1 MKKLGL
7 TLVMAMMAVMLVA
20 GGAWATPIFNGNPVA
35 DFGTGDSGLPDAPQ
49 GAGYY
54 IWANDSARTTWS
66 VRWTGAEWGG
76 DNAYESY
83 ASYQWEGSIIFSN
96 FNGLDEPVAVL
107 WETASDGTVVLDDGL
122 GSDKIE
128 FGVANAGP
136 HWDGFDFT
144 LTGVTGDY
152 LTFNL
157 YSGFFTSSNDGVYF
171 GQDMVSVLDH
181 CDSAADFRSG
191 SGTNRQFE
199 AAAPVPEPG
208 TMALLGIGLLGLAFV
223 GRKKLKIEE

>member
-35 DFGTGDSGLPDAPQ
+35 NFGTGDTGLPGSPQ

-54 IWANDSARTTWS
+54 IWANDAARTSWS

-76 DNAYESY
+76 DTTYDSY
-83 ASYQWEGSIIFSN
+83 ASYDWSGSILFSN
-96 FNGLDEPVAVL
+96 NEGIEDAVTVL
-107 WETASDGTVVLDDGL
+107 WETSDGGISITDLG
-122 GSDKIE
+122 GSDLIVY
-128 FGVANAGP
+128 GSAVAGP

-157 YSGFFTSSNDGVYF
+157 YSGFFTSDNDGVYL

-191 SGTNRQFE
+191 TGTNRQFE
-199 AAAPVPEPG
+199 VPAPVPEPG
-208 TMALLGIGLLGLAFV
+208 TMALLGSGLSGLALV
-223 GRKKLKIEE
+223 GRTKLKIEE